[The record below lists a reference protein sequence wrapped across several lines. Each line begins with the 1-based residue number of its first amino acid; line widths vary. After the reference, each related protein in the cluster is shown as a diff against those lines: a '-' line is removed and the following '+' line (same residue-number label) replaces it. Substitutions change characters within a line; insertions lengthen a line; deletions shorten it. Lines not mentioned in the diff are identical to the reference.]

1 MERIDKAIDIL
12 KELLYEDR
20 ESLSPQGIDEM
31 LDKAI
36 TYLKV
41 FKENDMKEL
50 VFSYLDE
57 RNDILNK
64 QKDIKKDLLTFLD
77 EYLSQ
82 SFSLEHLDDCAN
94 ELKSKYESKE

>member
-1 MERIDKAIDIL
+1 MERIDKTLEIL

-31 LDKAI
+31 LDSAI
-36 TYLKV
+36 TYLRV

-77 EYLSQ
+77 
-82 SFSLEHLDDCAN
+82 AI
-94 ELKSKYESKE
+94 

>member
-1 MERIDKAIDIL
+1 MEKIDKTLNIL

-20 ESLSPQGIDEM
+20 ESLTPYGLDEQ
-31 LDKAI
+31 LDSAI
-36 TYLKV
+36 TNLRA

>member
-1 MERIDKAIDIL
+1 
-12 KELLYEDR
+12 
-20 ESLSPQGIDEM
+20 
-31 LDKAI
+31 
-36 TYLKV
+36 
-41 FKENDMKEL
+41 MKEL

-64 QKDIKKDLLTFLD
+64 QKDIKKDLLTLD

-94 ELKSKYESKE
+94 ELKSKYESEE

>member
-1 MERIDKAIDIL
+1 MERIDKTLEIL

-31 LDKAI
+31 LDKSI

-94 ELKSKYESKE
+94 ELKSKYESEE